1 MKNLSLR
8 QIRIFSA
15 AARHLSFSRA
25 AEEMHLSAPAV
36 SMQIKELEEELGS
49 ALFLRSGRKVALTPA
64 GETFRIY
71 AEKVLSALLEA
82 EAVMQTIQGAKTK
95 PPTPNQDAK

>member
-36 SMQIKELEEELGS
+36 SMQIKELEEELGL

-64 GETFRIY
+64 GDTFRVH
-71 AEKVLSALLEA
+71 ADKVLSSLLEA
-82 EAVMQTIQGAKTK
+82 ETAMKTIR
-95 PPTPNQDAK
+95 DAKR

>member
-15 AARHLSFSRA
+15 AARHLSFCRA

-49 ALFLRSGRKVALTPA
+49 TLFLRSGRKVALTSA
-64 GETFRIY
+64 GDTFRVH
-71 AEKVLSALLEA
+71 ADKVLSALLEA
-82 EAVMQTIQGAKTK
+82 EAAMKTIK
-95 PPTPNQDAK
+95 DAK

>member
-1 MKNLSLR
+1 MKNVSLR

-64 GETFRIY
+64 GETFRVY
-71 AEKVLSALLEA
+71 ADKVLSALLEA
-82 EAVMQTIQGAKTK
+82 EVVMQPLKSTRR
-95 PPTPNQDAK
+95 

>member
-36 SMQIKELEEELGS
+36 SMQIKELEEELGL
-49 ALFLRSGRKVALTPA
+49 ALFLRSGRKVALTSA
-64 GETFRIY
+64 GDTFRVH
-71 AEKVLSALLEA
+71 ADKVLSSLLEA
-82 EAVMQTIQGAKTK
+82 EAAMKTIKHAKR
-95 PPTPNQDAK
+95 

>member
-1 MKNLSLR
+1 
-8 QIRIFSA
+8 
-15 AARHLSFSRA
+15 
-25 AEEMHLSAPAV
+25 
-36 SMQIKELEEELGS
+36 EELGS

-82 EAVMQTIQGAKTK
+82 ESVMQSLKGAKNPGPDTA
-95 PPTPNQDAK
+95 PGP

>member
-15 AARHLSFSRA
+15 AARHLSFTRA
-25 AEEMHLSAPAV
+25 AQEMHLSAPAV
-36 SMQIKELEEELGS
+36 SMQIKELEEELGL

-64 GETFRIY
+64 GEAFRIY
-71 AEKVLSALLEA
+71 ADKVLSALREA
-82 EAVMQTIQGAKTK
+82 EAMLQTLK
-95 PPTPNQDAK
+95 DAK

>member
-25 AEEMHLSAPAV
+25 AEELHLSAPAV
-36 SMQIKELEEELGS
+36 SMQIKDLEEELGL
-49 ALFLRSGRKVALTPA
+49 ALFLRSGRKVALTSA
-64 GETFRIY
+64 GETFLVY
-71 AEKVLSALLEA
+71 SEKILSALLEA
-82 EAVMQTIQGAKTK
+82 EAEMKSLQSTK
-95 PPTPNQDAK
+95 

>member
-36 SMQIKELEEELGS
+36 SMQIKELEEELGL

-64 GETFRIY
+64 GDTFRVH
-71 AEKVLSALLEA
+71 ADKVLSTLLEA
-82 EAVMQTIQGAKTK
+82 ETAMKTIK
-95 PPTPNQDAK
+95 DAKR

>member
-49 ALFLRSGRKVALTPA
+49 ALFLRSGRKVTLTSA
-64 GETFRIY
+64 GDTFRVH

-82 EAVMQTIQGAKTK
+82 ESVMQRLKATENSGPDTA
-95 PPTPNQDAK
+95 PGP

>member
-15 AARHLSFSRA
+15 AARHLSFCRA

-36 SMQIKELEEELGS
+36 SMQIKEPEEELGS
-49 ALFLRSGRKVALTPA
+49 TLFLRSGRKVALTSA
-64 GETFRIY
+64 GDTFRVH
-71 AEKVLSALLEA
+71 ADKVLSALLEA
-82 EAVMQTIQGAKTK
+82 EAAMKTIK
-95 PPTPNQDAK
+95 DAK

>member
-36 SMQIKELEEELGS
+36 SMQIKELEEELGL

-64 GETFRIY
+64 GDTFRVH
-71 AEKVLSALLEA
+71 ADKVLSTLLEA
-82 EAVMQTIQGAKTK
+82 ETAMKTIR
-95 PPTPNQDAK
+95 DAKR

>member
-49 ALFLRSGRKVALTPA
+49 ALFLRSGRKVALTAA

-82 EAVMQTIQGAKTK
+82 EAAIKTVKAAK
-95 PPTPNQDAK
+95 

>member
-49 ALFLRSGRKVALTPA
+49 ALFLRSGRKVALTSA
-64 GETFRIY
+64 GDTFRVH
-71 AEKVLSALLEA
+71 ADKVLSALREA
-82 EAVMQTIQGAKTK
+82 ESVMQKLKGTKTSG
-95 PPTPNQDAK
+95 PDTAPGP

>member
-36 SMQIKELEEELGS
+36 SMQIKELEEELGL
-49 ALFLRSGRKVALTPA
+49 ALFLRSGRKVALTSA
-64 GETFRIY
+64 GNTFR
-71 AEKVLSALLEA
+71 AHADQVLSALLEA
-82 EAVMQTIQGAKTK
+82 EAAMKTIK
-95 PPTPNQDAK
+95 DAK